1 MASISGFGNI
11 GGIPEGIKRN
21 PGVAKKEA
29 EVNPQVGSD
38 ALSINFQADPGLASL
53 ETKQAAP
60 APAQRPSAA
69 PAETARPQARPSVP
83 VNLSMEDGLF
93 GIQSVGSSAAS
104 DKIGLSS
111 FTNGLGSTQIMS
123 ISGRVL
129 ADANPMRNH

>member
-38 ALSINFQADPGLASL
+38 ALSINFQADPGLAPR

-60 APAQRPSAA
+60 TPAQSPSAA